1 MGTNSKRV
9 TVRIVVSGR
18 VQGVSFRASLHERA
32 LQSGLDGWVRNRN
45 DGSVEALLQGD
56 GEAVARVVEWSWTGP
71 PRAEV
76 TDVTAETLDA
86 YPRQKGF
93 RIAA

>member
-18 VQGVSFRASLHERA
+18 VQGVSFRASLQEKA
-32 LQSGLDGWVRNRN
+32 LESSVDGWVRNRN

-56 GEAVARVVEWSWTGP
+56 GESVRRVVEWSWAGP

-76 TDVTAETLDA
+76 TDVTVETLDS

-93 RIAA
+93 TIAA